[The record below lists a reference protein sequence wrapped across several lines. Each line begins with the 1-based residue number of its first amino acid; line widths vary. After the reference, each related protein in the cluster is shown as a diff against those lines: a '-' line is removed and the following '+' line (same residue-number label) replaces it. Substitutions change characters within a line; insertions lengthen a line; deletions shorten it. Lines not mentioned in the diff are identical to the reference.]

1 MAKERI
7 LIVEDDDDIR
17 ALVAFN
23 LKKAGLDTIEAAD
36 GETGLELAR
45 SERPDLVIL
54 DLMLPGID
62 GHQVTY
68 RMKMDPQLK
77 DIPIVMLTAKSEETD
92 VVIGLGIGADDYITK
107 PFSPRVLL
115 ARVQAVLRRG
125 SGTAEAVEEQSP
137 VDLGWLQID
146 PSRHE
151 TRMGDETLKLTPIEF
166 KILLFLAMHPGFVFT
181 RSRIIDEAQ
190 GEDVTI
196 TERTV
201 DVHVV
206 SLRKKLGD
214 RATHRETVR
223 GIGYKFTE

>member
-23 LKKAGLDTIEAAD
+23 LQKAGLETIEAAD
-36 GETGLELAR
+36 GETGLDLAR
-45 SERPDLVIL
+45 SERPDLIIL

-68 RMKMDPQLK
+68 RMKMDPLLK
-77 DIPIVMLTAKSEETD
+77 DLPIVMLTAKSEETD

-125 SGTAEAVEEQSP
+125 NGAVGEAEEQAP
-137 VDLGWLQID
+137 VDLGWLKID

-151 TRMGDETLKLTPIEF
+151 TLVDGEALKLTPIEF
-166 KILLFLAMHPGFVFT
+166 KILLFLSTHPGFVFT

-206 SLRKKLGD
+206 SLRKKLGE
-214 RATHRETVR
+214 RAAHLETVR
-223 GIGYKFTE
+223 GIGYKFKE